1 MPRALLRPGENDM
14 DIQKPDTLF
23 CATQPLD
30 WRGAPHHAFSVL
42 LGLDMRTGG
51 VLAADAALT
60 AAMQA
65 LPSGC
70 RLDVGIPK
78 QEAEWLL
85 AGVVTPRAREGA
97 VVEIRVGRSRRRFL
111 VAASPDG
118 APVPLIWEKTAFDSE
133 SNPLGSKSPQ
143 ISDPALPHGAPACPL
158 PLGAWPCRMKNMG
171 TYDAR
176 WLKTRWPGLPDD
188 ADWRFFNEAQPQ
200 QRLPDGLR
208 GDEEIILAGFFDDV
222 PERRFRLPGARL
234 RFEILRR
241 ADNVWKE
248 HAARADTLWLFPGQH
263 TALLYWH
270 ALVPCADEAASD
282 IAAAR
287 FHLSPDTLE
296 NVPPPA
302 PPQAPSAD
310 VADAAE
316 QTAAAVSH
324 DMDAATAATAAGMA
338 AAAAAATAAA
348 ASGAQGSKQSAAS
361 ADTPSSPASGS
372 ASSASSPTPTSAAS
386 ETPTFSPAAFSAALR
401 EGLAEELPGINAALA
416 DAGLPPLSPEQ
427 IAETHRHI
435 DALSATL
442 AKMDAAPPPPSLE
455 EQLRQAGIPEERI
468 AAVNAALDLELPDP
482 LQHTDSAS
490 WQAASDAFL
499 ARFSALLQPDENL
512 RASMSQMLQLLGP
525 DGEKQL
531 KALAGDMP
539 DSPQGLLQKAGMRPD
554 NAERLLTMLEQAPDN
569 PDELD
574 AYAGELELAAGFPPG
589 SISEHLRRYRDA
601 LRGLEGQRP
610 AAPESPSLNAP
621 DKSGATSASES
632 DTAPAAA
639 TSAKQAPHAAARN
652 EDSVS
657 EAETATEDTATTDS
671 AAPPSRAAVMALL
684 ASGASLA
691 GAVLA
696 GADLSGLRFDRQN
709 LTGADLSGA
718 KLRGASFVD
727 ADLSEASLQEADA
740 ADAVFLR
747 ARLDKARLRQFH
759 AADADFTGASL
770 AGTDAQGADFSGASF
785 QESRAADLRAS
796 DAVFAN
802 ARLRN
807 ADFSGSDLSGARLT
821 GADMHALKLDKARL
835 SGANLADASLS
846 NGTQAPAA
854 DFSGATLTGS
864 VWSGVAAPQAV
875 FQRASA
881 DNGSFIDCD
890 FTGASW
896 DAVRARHAD
905 FTRCSLRGASLQ
917 RADLFEAS
925 LREARLHAAD
935 VRNANLY
942 GADLYRLGTDDATR
956 LDGAQIAR
964 TILAARGK

>member
-1 MPRALLRPGENDM
+1 M

-30 WRGAPHHAFSVL
+30 WRGAPHHAFSAL

-111 VAASPDG
+111 VAVSPDG
-118 APVPLIWEKTAFDSE
+118 SPVPLLWEKTAFDPE
-133 SNPLGSKSPQ
+133 GNPLGGKNPQ

-208 GDEEIILAGFFDDV
+208 GDEEILLAGFFDDA

-241 ADNVWKE
+241 GDNVWKE
-248 HAARADTLWLFPGQH
+248 HAARMDTLWLFPGQN

-282 IAAAR
+282 IAAVR
-287 FHLSPDTLE
+287 FHLSPDTLKT
-296 NVPPPA
+296 V

-310 VADAAE
+310 TAAAAE
-316 QTAAAVSH
+316 QTADAPAPGMGAAVV
-324 DMDAATAATAAGMA
+324 TAAGMT
-338 AAAAAATAAA
+338 AAAAAAT
-348 ASGAQGSKQSAAS
+348 SAATAGTS
-361 ADTPSSPASGS
+361 APNREPTATSAETPSSPTQET
-372 ASSASSPTPTSAAS
+372 ASSVTSPTPAPATSD
-386 ETPTFSPAAFSAALR
+386 TPIFSPAALSATMR
-401 EGLAEELPGINAALA
+401 EELAEDLPEINAALA
-416 DAGLPPLSPEQ
+416 EAGLPPLSAEQ
-427 IAETHRHI
+427 IEETRRHI
-435 DALSATL
+435 DALTAKL
-442 AKMDAAPPPPSLE
+442 AEVETTPPLPSLE
-455 EQLRQAGIPEERI
+455 EQLRQAGVPEDRI
-468 AAVNAALDLELPDP
+468 AAVNAALELELPDP
-482 LQHTDSAS
+482 TQHADSAS
-490 WQAASDAFL
+490 WQAASEAFL
-499 ARFSALLQPDENL
+499 ARFSALLQPDEGL
-512 RASMSQMLQLLGP
+512 RASMSRTLQLLGP

-531 KALAGDMP
+531 KTLAGDMA
-539 DSPQGLLQKAGMRPD
+539 DSPQALLQRAGMRPD
-554 NAERLLTMLEQAPDN
+554 NAERLLTMLEQAPDD
-569 PDELD
+569 PDALD
-574 AYAGELELAAGFPPG
+574 AYVRELEMAAGFPPD
-589 SISEHLRRYRDA
+589 SISGHLQRYRDA
-601 LRGLEGQRP
+601 LRELEGESP
-610 AAPESPSLNAP
+610 AAPESSSPKAP
-621 DKSGATSASES
+621 EESGTATAS
-632 DTAPAAA
+632 DAPPAAA
-639 TSAKQAPHAAARN
+639 TAEEQPPQSEGNAA
-652 EDSVS
+652 
-657 EAETATEDTATTDS
+657 EAEAATTDTPTDR
-671 AAPPSRAAVMALL
+671 AAPLSRAAVMALL

-696 GADLSGLRFDRQN
+696 GADLSGLRFDKKH
-709 LTGADLSGA
+709 LAGADFSRA
-718 KLRGASFVD
+718 NLRGTSFVD
-727 ADLSEASLQEADA
+727 ADLSEASLEEADA

-747 ARLDKARLRQFH
+747 ARLDKARLRQLR

-770 AGTDAQGADFSGASF
+770 TRADAPGADFSGATF
-785 QESRAADLRAS
+785 QESQAADLHAA

-802 ARLRN
+802 ARLRD
-807 ADFSGSDLSGARLT
+807 ADFSGADLSGARLT
-821 GADMHALKLDKARL
+821 GTDMHALKLDRARL
-835 SGANLADASLS
+835 SGANLADASLN
-846 NGTQAPAA
+846 NGTRAPGA
-854 DFSGATLTGS
+854 DFSGAVLGGS

-875 FQRASA
+875 FQRAA
-881 DNGSFIDCD
+881 ANNASFIDCD
-890 FTGASW
+890 FTGTGW

-956 LDGAQIAR
+956 LDGAHFAR
-964 TILAARGK
+964 TILAARGKTA

>member
-1 MPRALLRPGENDM
+1 M

-30 WRGAPHHAFSVL
+30 WRGAPHHAFSAL

-118 APVPLIWEKTAFDSE
+118 SPVPLLWEKTAFDPE
-133 SNPLGSKSPQ
+133 GNPLGGKNPQ

-208 GDEEIILAGFFDDV
+208 GDEEILLAGFFDDA

-241 ADNVWKE
+241 EDNAWKA
-248 HAARADTLWLFPGQH
+248 HAARMDTLWLFPGQN

-282 IAAAR
+282 IAAVR
-287 FHLSPDTLE
+287 LHLSPDTLE
-296 NVPPPA
+296 TVPPPA
-302 PPQAPSAD
+302 PA
-310 VADAAE
+310 ADA
-316 QTAAAVSH
+316 V
-324 DMDAATAATAAGMA
+324 TAAGQTTDAPAPGMGA
-338 AAAAAATAAA
+338 AVAAAAGMTAAAAAATSAATAGASDSDREPAA
-348 ASGAQGSKQSAAS
+348 ASAA
-361 ADTPSSPASGS
+361 TPSSPTQET
-372 ASSASSPTPTSAAS
+372 ASSPTTPTPAPAVSD
-386 ETPTFSPAAFSAALR
+386 TPTFSPAALSATMR
-401 EGLAEELPGINAALA
+401 EVLTEDLPEINAALEE
-416 DAGLPPLSPEQ
+416 AGLPPLSPEQ
-427 IAETHRHI
+427 IEETRRHI
-435 DALSATL
+435 DALTAKLAEVEAT
-442 AKMDAAPPPPSLE
+442 PPPPPLE
-455 EQLRQAGIPEERI
+455 EQLRQAGVPEDRI
-468 AAVNAALDLELPDP
+468 AAVNAALELELPDP
-482 LQHTDSAS
+482 TQHADSAS

-499 ARFSALLQPDENL
+499 ARFSALLQPDEGL
-512 RASMSQMLQLLGP
+512 RASMSQTLQLLGP

-531 KALAGDMP
+531 KALAGDMA
-539 DSPQGLLQKAGMRPD
+539 DSPQALLQQAGMRPD
-554 NAERLLTMLEQAPDN
+554 NAERLLTMLEQAPDD

-574 AYAGELELAAGFPPG
+574 AYARELEMAAGFPPD
-589 SISEHLRRYRDA
+589 SISGHLQRYRDA
-601 LRGLEGQRP
+601 LRELEGESP
-610 AAPESPSLNAP
+610 AAPESSSPKAP
-621 DKSGATSASES
+621 EESGTTAASDAPPATATASEEQPPQS
-632 DTAPAAA
+632 AGNAAEAEAATTDTA
-639 TSAKQAPHAAARN
+639 
-652 EDSVS
+652 
-657 EAETATEDTATTDS
+657 TDS
-671 AAPPSRAAVMALL
+671 AAPLSRAAVMALL

-696 GADLSGLRFDRQN
+696 GADLSGLRFDKQH
-709 LTGADLSGA
+709 LAGTDFSGA
-718 KLRGASFVD
+718 NLWGASFVD
-727 ADLSEASLQEADA
+727 ADLSEASLEGADA
-740 ADAVFLR
+740 SDAVFLR
-747 ARLDKARLRQFH
+747 ARLDKARLRQLR
-759 AADADFTGASL
+759 AADADFTGATL
-770 AGTDAQGADFSGASF
+770 AGADARGADFSGATF
-785 QESRAADLRAS
+785 QESQAADLHAA

-802 ARLRN
+802 ARLRD
-807 ADFSGSDLSGARLT
+807 ADFSGADLSGARLT
-821 GADMHALKLDKARL
+821 GTDMHALKLDRARL
-835 SGANLADASLS
+835 SGANLADASLN
-846 NGTQAPAA
+846 NGTRAPGA
-854 DFSGATLTGS
+854 DFSGAALGGS
-864 VWSGVAAPQAV
+864 VWSGVAAPQAI
-875 FQRASA
+875 FQRAAA
-881 DNGSFIDCD
+881 DNASFIDCD
-890 FTGASW
+890 FTGTGW

-956 LDGAQIAR
+956 LDGAHIAR
-964 TILAARGK
+964 TILAARGKTA

>member
-1 MPRALLRPGENDM
+1 M

-118 APVPLIWEKTAFDSE
+118 SPVPLLWEKTAFDPE
-133 SNPLGSKSPQ
+133 GNPLGGKNPQ

-208 GDEEIILAGFFDDV
+208 GDEEILLAGFFDDA

-234 RFEILRR
+234 RFEVLRR
-241 ADNVWKE
+241 EDNVWKE
-248 HAARADTLWLFPGQH
+248 HAARMDTLWLFPGQN

-282 IAAAR
+282 IAAVR
-287 FHLSPDTLE
+287 LHLSPDTLE
-296 NVPPPA
+296 TVPPPA
-302 PPQAPSAD
+302 PA
-310 VADAAE
+310 ADA
-316 QTAAAVSH
+316 V
-324 DMDAATAATAAGMA
+324 TAAGQTTDAPAPGMGA
-338 AAAAAATAAA
+338 AVAAAAGMTAAAAAATSAATAGASDSDREPAA
-348 ASGAQGSKQSAAS
+348 ASAA
-361 ADTPSSPASGS
+361 TPSSPTQET
-372 ASSASSPTPTSAAS
+372 ASSPTTPTPAPAVSD
-386 ETPTFSPAAFSAALR
+386 TPTFSPAALSATMR
-401 EGLAEELPGINAALA
+401 EVLTEDLPEINAALEE
-416 DAGLPPLSPEQ
+416 AGLPPLSPEQ
-427 IAETHRHI
+427 IEETRRHI
-435 DALSATL
+435 DALTAKLAEVEAT
-442 AKMDAAPPPPSLE
+442 PPPPPLE
-455 EQLRQAGIPEERI
+455 EQLRQAGVPEDRI
-468 AAVNAALDLELPDP
+468 AAVNAALELELPDP
-482 LQHTDSAS
+482 TQHADSAS

-499 ARFSALLQPDENL
+499 ARFSALLQPDEGL
-512 RASMSQMLQLLGP
+512 RASMSRTLQLLGP

-531 KALAGDMP
+531 KALAGDMA
-539 DSPQGLLQKAGMRPD
+539 DSPQALLQRAGMRPD
-554 NAERLLTMLEQAPDN
+554 NAERLLTMLEQAPDD

-574 AYAGELELAAGFPPG
+574 AYARELEMAAGFPPD
-589 SISEHLRRYRDA
+589 SISGHLQRYRDA
-601 LRGLEGQRP
+601 LRELEGESP
-610 AAPESPSLNAP
+610 AAPESSSPKAP
-621 DKSGATSASES
+621 EESGTTAASDAPPATATASEEQPPQS
-632 DTAPAAA
+632 AGNAAEAEAATTDTA
-639 TSAKQAPHAAARN
+639 
-652 EDSVS
+652 
-657 EAETATEDTATTDS
+657 TDS
-671 AAPPSRAAVMALL
+671 AAPLSRAAVMALL

-696 GADLSGLRFDRQN
+696 GADLSGLRFDKQH
-709 LTGADLSGA
+709 LAGADFSGA
-718 KLRGASFVD
+718 NLRGASFVD
-727 ADLSEASLQEADA
+727 ADLSGASLEGADA
-740 ADAVFLR
+740 SDAVFLR
-747 ARLDKARLRQFH
+747 ARLDKARLRQLR
-759 AADADFTGASL
+759 AADADFTGATL
-770 AGTDAQGADFSGASF
+770 AGADAPGADFSGATF
-785 QESRAADLRAS
+785 QESQAADLHAA

-802 ARLRN
+802 ARLRDAN
-807 ADFSGSDLSGARLT
+807 FSGANLSGARLT
-821 GADMHALKLDKARL
+821 GTDMHALKLDRARL
-835 SGANLADASLS
+835 SGANLADASLN
-846 NGTQAPAA
+846 NGTRAPGA
-854 DFSGATLTGS
+854 DFSGAALGGS
-864 VWSGVAAPQAV
+864 VWSGVAAPQAI
-875 FQRASA
+875 FQRAAA
-881 DNGSFIDCD
+881 DNASFIDCD
-890 FTGASW
+890 FTGTGW

-942 GADLYRLGTDDATR
+942 GADLYRLGTDDATW
-956 LDGAQIAR
+956 LDGAHIAR
-964 TILAARGK
+964 TILAARGKTA